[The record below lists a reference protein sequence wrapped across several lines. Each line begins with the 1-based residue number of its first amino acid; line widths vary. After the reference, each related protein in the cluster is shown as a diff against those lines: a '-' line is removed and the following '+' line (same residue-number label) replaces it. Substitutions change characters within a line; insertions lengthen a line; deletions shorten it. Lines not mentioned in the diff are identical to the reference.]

1 MISVRKQEFLEMFLP
16 GVIYLIIGISG
27 LLLKNNIINLI
38 SFLLVTCYSAYK
50 FTKRNMKK
58 QKDDDDSLQ
67 NKYKAGYVTLFL
79 EILLLTIYLGVNVFV
94 EIFTG
99 NGLYSTIAIDLNS
112 LCVILGSL
120 EITYYLA
127 FMHFDRT
134 E

>member
-27 LLLKNNIINLI
+27 FVLKNNIINLI
-38 SFLLVTCYSAYK
+38 SFLLVTCYSAYI

-58 QKDDDDSLQ
+58 QKDDDDSLG

-79 EILLLTIYLGVNVFV
+79 SILLLTVYLCIKVF
-94 EIFTG
+94 IGILNG
-99 NGLYSTIAIDLNS
+99 NGLYSTVSIDLNS
-112 LCVILGSL
+112 LCVILGSV
-120 EITYYLA
+120 EITYYLV
-127 FMHFDRT
+127 FMYFDRA